1 MIDPTGRV
9 VRALTPRPPLPN
21 MGEGVAR
28 SAGGEGSGG
37 PAATSDEARLRKTA
51 QQLEGVFVEQLFKAM
66 RETVPEGGLLDG
78 GAGEEIFTGLLD
90 QQMAAEVPADWES
103 GLGAALYRQLRG
115 VLNAAPAADPSSGGG
130 EG

>member
-1 MIDPTGRV
+1 MMDPAPGVGRPAPSV
-9 VRALTPRPPLPN
+9 TPSPRHPVGAVP
-21 MGEGVAR
+21 
-28 SAGGEGSGG
+28 GGE
-37 PAATSDEARLRKTA
+37 EARLRRTA

-78 GAGEEIFTGLLD
+78 GTGEEIFTGMLD
-90 QQMAAEVPADWES
+90 QKMAAEVPADWES

-115 VLNAAPAADPSSGGG
+115 VLSAAPAADQSSGGG